1 MAGQGWGE
9 GKGKGDGRGD
19 ESRMPPR
26 SRDSQEPRKKEA
38 SAGLRGIRG
47 HHVILIACFFIA
59 VGGMAV
65 FHSSAH
71 EQDDVYGTLLQVR
84 EEGGGRKR
92 GGKCAC
98 LCV

>member
-1 MAGQGWGE
+1 VWPVRGWE
-9 GKGKGDGRGD
+9 ERERVTKA
-19 ESRMPPR
+19 RMPPR
-26 SRDSQEPRKKEA
+26 SRDSQESRKKDA

-65 FHSSAH
+65 FHSSSN

-84 EEGGGRKR
+84 EEGGGKEGRK
-92 GGKCAC
+92 KMCI
-98 LCV
+98 